1 MFFAQSAIGLSMLDK
16 LPAPHCLRAAVRG
29 ADVESFRHVENL
41 FTRNA
46 EIYYSP
52 KNSFM
57 TLLFS
62 NSNDNLS

>member
-1 MFFAQSAIGLSMLDK
+1 MFFAQSESRLSMLYK
-16 LPAPHCLRAAVRG
+16 LPKLHYLRAAVRG
-29 ADVESFRHVENL
+29 ADIESFRHVENL

-57 TLLFS
+57 ALLFS